1 MLTRGHIHQS
11 SGTFIERLTGV
22 VLAHKKLVVLAW
34 IALTMIG
41 LATSSSAIN
50 ALDQRFSV
58 PGREGWDANV
68 EIVEKYGN
76 GGDALPLLTVVELPQ
91 GASTDEPEVRDDLRR
106 MERAMQ
112 AAVPGARVAG
122 FGSTGDSAFN
132 SENGR
137 VSFAYAFLPRSDD
150 AFGGNKNAVEQL
162 EQRMEDVEVAG
173 APVRVTGI
181 DALSADSGAG
191 GGVGVIVELLIA
203 AAGALV
209 VLVLVFGSF
218 LALAPLMMA
227 LCAIPVSFLLL
238 YGLSGVTD
246 LSPILQF
253 LVPLIGLGISIDY
266 ALLIVVR
273 WREERDNGLDNEAA
287 VTVAMRTAGS
297 AVVFSGTTVAIGLLA
312 LVVTPLPFLRSMG
325 FGGLLIPLVATAIAT
340 TLLPVV
346 LAAIGPAMDK
356 RRVHR
361 SAKELQRWERWSR
374 WVVKRRI
381 SAAILAVGVLAALII
396 PATNLHLG
404 DADPSTLAKS
414 GQAKAALTQ
423 LEASGIGAGAL
434 APTETLVRQADA
446 EKVRAAQGEVSQVH
460 GAVAPDGRAWRRG
473 GDALV
478 VAIPRQGDN
487 SDVGRDT
494 VGNLI
499 DAAHHASDDARV
511 GGSGPLNRDFVDA
524 VYGSFP
530 VVLGVIALLTFLLLA
545 RAFRSLLLPA
555 KAVILNILS
564 VGAAWG
570 IMALVW
576 QEGHGSNEIW
586 GIAATGSIATWI
598 PFMVFAL
605 LYGMSMDYEVFIT
618 SRIREEYD
626 IAGETDEA
634 VVQGLAHTGR
644 LVTSASLIL
653 FFAFAALAAGPEVD
667 IKVLATGLAA
677 GILLDATI
685 IRALLVPAIVS
696 LFGRWNWYLPDTAAK
711 LLRVKPSEELRPLV
725 SRAGR

>member
-1 MLTRGHIHQS
+1 MHATEQS
-11 SGTFIERLTGV
+11 SGTLIDRLTRA
-22 VLAHKKLVVLAW
+22 VLAHKRIVVCAWVVLT
-34 IALTMIG
+34 LIG
-41 LATSSSAIN
+41 LVTSSAAIDS
-50 ALDQRFSV
+50 LTQRFSV

-68 EIVEKYGN
+68 EIVHKYGN
-76 GGDALPLLTVVELPQ
+76 GGDALPLLAVVRLPDGSAADQ
-91 GASTDEPEVRDDLRR
+91 PAIRDDLRQV
-106 MERAMQ
+106 ERRMQ

-122 FGSTGDSAFN
+122 FGSTGDAAFT
-132 SENGR
+132 SRDGR
-137 VSFAYAFLPRSDD
+137 VAFAYAFLPPSGDS
-150 AFGGNKNAVEQL
+150 FGGNKDAVTKLQQGL
-162 EQRMEDVEVAG
+162 RDVDVAG
-173 APVRVTGI
+173 APVRVTGVE
-181 DALSADSGAG
+181 ALSQDSGAG
-191 GGVGVIVELLIA
+191 GAGVIVELLIA
-203 AAGALV
+203 AVGALV
-209 VLVLVFGSF
+209 VLVMVFGSL

-227 LCAIPVSFLLL
+227 LCAIPVAFLLL
-238 YGLSGVTD
+238 YGLSGLTD

-253 LVPLIGLGISIDY
+253 LVPLIGLGIAIDY

-273 WREERDNGLDNEAA
+273 WREEREGGLDNEDA
-287 VTVAMRTAGS
+287 VRVAMRTAGS

-346 LAAIGPAMDK
+346 LATVGPAMDRHRL
-356 RRVHR
+356 RRGAGGHR
-361 SAKELQRWERWSR
+361 RWERWSR
-374 WVVKRRI
+374 WVVKRRVF
-381 SAAILAVGVLAALII
+381 AAGFALAVLVALIV

-404 DADPSTLAKS
+404 DADPATLAKS
-414 GQAKAALTQ
+414 GPAKVALTQ
-423 LEASGIGAGAL
+423 LQDSGIGAGAL
-434 APTETLVRQADA
+434 APTETIVRSGDAQA
-446 EKVRAAQGEVSQVH
+446 VRAAQAGVGHVH
-460 GAVAPDGRAWRRG
+460 GAVSPDGAGWHRD

-478 VAIPRQGDN
+478 VAIPQHGDD
-487 SDVGRDT
+487 SDVGRAT
-494 VGNLI
+494 VGHLV
-499 DAAHHASDDARV
+499 DAAHRASDDARV
-511 GGSGPLNRDFVDA
+511 GGTGPLNRDFVDA

-530 VVLGVIALLTFLLLA
+530 LVIGVIALLTFLLLA

-626 IAGETDEA
+626 IAGDTDEA

-677 GILLDATI
+677 GILLDATV

-696 LFGRWNWYLPDTAAK
+696 LFGKWNWYLPDTAAK
-711 LLRVKPSEELRPLV
+711 LLRVKPS
-725 SRAGR
+725 RAE

>member
-1 MLTRGHIHQS
+1 MEPLTRI
-11 SGTFIERLTGV
+11 
-22 VLAHKKLVVLAW
+22 VLAHKKLIVLAW
-34 IALTMIG
+34 VVLTLIG
-41 LATSSSAIN
+41 LATSGAAIN
-50 ALDQRFSV
+50 SLDQRFSV
-58 PGREGWDANV
+58 PGREGWDTNV

-91 GASTDEPEVRDDLRR
+91 RASADQPEVRDDLRR
-106 MERAMQ
+106 MEHAMQ
-112 AAVPGARVAG
+112 ATVPGARVAG
-122 FGSTGDSAFN
+122 FGSTGDAAFN
-132 SENGR
+132 SANGR
-137 VSFAYAFLPRSDD
+137 VSFAYAFLPPSGDS
-150 AFGGNKNAVEQL
+150 FGGNKGAVEQL
-162 EQRMEDVEVAG
+162 EQRMKSVEVAG
-173 APVRVTGI
+173 AGVRVTGI
-181 DALSADSGAG
+181 EALSADSGAG
-191 GGVGVIVELLIA
+191 SGVGVIVELLVA
-203 AAGALV
+203 AAGALI

-227 LCAIPVSFLLL
+227 FCAIPVSFLML

-273 WREERDNGLDNEAA
+273 WREERDNGLDNDAA
-287 VTVAMRTAGS
+287 VRVAMKTAGS

-325 FGGLLIPLVATAIAT
+325 FGGLLIPLVATAVAT

-346 LAAIGPAMDK
+346 LATVGPAMDK
-356 RRVHR
+356 RRVR
-361 SAKELQRWERWSR
+361 RGARGLQRWERWSR
-374 WVVKRRI
+374 WVVKRRVF
-381 SAAILAVGVLAALII
+381 AAVLALGVLAALII

-404 DADPSTLAKS
+404 DPDPSTLAKS
-414 GQAKAALTQ
+414 GQAKVALSQ
-423 LEASGIGAGAL
+423 LETSRIGAGAL

-446 EKVRAAQGEVSQVH
+446 ERVRAAQASVDHVH
-460 GAVAPDGRAWRRG
+460 GAVAPDARDWRRG

-478 VAIPRQGDN
+478 VAIPRHGDD

-494 VGNLI
+494 VGSLI
-499 DAAHHASDDARV
+499 DAAHHASDSARV
-511 GGSGPLNRDFVDA
+511 GGTGPLNRDFVDA

-555 KAVILNILS
+555 KAVVLNILS

-570 IMALVW
+570 IIALVW

-586 GIAATGSIATWI
+586 GVAATGSIATWI

-626 IAGETDEA
+626 IVGDTDEA
-634 VVQGLAHTGR
+634 VVRGLAHTGR

-677 GILLDATI
+677 GILLDATV
-685 IRALLVPAIVS
+685 IRALLVPAVVS
-696 LFGRWNWYLPDTAAK
+696 LFGKWNWYLPGTATK
-711 LLRVKPSEELRPLV
+711 LLRVPLP
-725 SRAGR
+725 SRAD